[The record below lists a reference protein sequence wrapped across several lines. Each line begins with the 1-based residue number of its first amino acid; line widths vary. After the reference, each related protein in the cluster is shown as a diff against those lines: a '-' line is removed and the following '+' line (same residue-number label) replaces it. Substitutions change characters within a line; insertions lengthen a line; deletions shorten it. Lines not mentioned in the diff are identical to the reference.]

1 MAEWLISK
9 FVDPYTSEWYMLI
22 KVFGIA
28 NIVLVLLALSL
39 FILRRINKHV
49 FSNKNAAI
57 KNIVKPLS
65 KVHPIIGTLLLISAY
80 VHGDLAFDGDWL
92 LGSIFRVHTGP
103 LAWWVLLVMMLVA
116 TIGKKF
122 RVKNWLKIHRTLAI
136 VMIVAVV
143 LHLYVRNLFG

>member
-9 FVDPYTSEWYMLI
+9 IVGPYTSEWYMIIEVL
-22 KVFGIA
+22 GIT

-39 FILRRINKHV
+39 FTLRRVNKHV
-49 FSNKNAAI
+49 FSNKNATI
-57 KNIVKPLS
+57 KKIVKPLS
-65 KVHPIIGTLLLISAY
+65 KIHPIIGILLLISAY

-103 LAWWVLLVMMLVA
+103 LAWWVVFVMMLVA
-116 TIGKKF
+116 TVGKKY
-122 RVKNWLKIHRTLAI
+122 RVKNWLKVHRTLAV
-136 VMIVAVV
+136 VMIVAVL

>member
-22 KVFGIA
+22 RVLGIT

-49 FSNKNAAI
+49 FSNKNATI
-57 KNIVKPLS
+57 KKIVKPLS
-65 KVHPIIGTLLLISAY
+65 KIHPIIGILLLISAY
-80 VHGDLAFDGDWL
+80 THGDVAFDGDWL

-103 LAWWVLLVMMLVA
+103 LAWWIVLVMLLVA

-122 RVKNWLKIHRTLAI
+122 KVKNWLKVHRTLAVVII
-136 VMIVAVV
+136 VSVV